1 MLPFILGL
9 IVGSFFAFIVFCLF
23 ACRRIVPTPIEAE
36 EPMPCIRNIS
46 QKTIRDWFAKLD
58 EEVTEFKAEVLKS
71 ADLDMEAKD
80 FEAPMQGMVLRIA
93 EEGCDVATVIR
104 SFGYALNIKAIDFQ
118 KAQKRVNQHNAERGR
133 L

>member
-36 EPMPCIRNIS
+36 EPMPCIRNIP
-46 QKTIRDWFAKLD
+46 QETIRDWFAKLD
-58 EEVTEFKAEVLKS
+58 EEVTEFKAEILRS
-71 ADLDMEAKD
+71 ADE
-80 FEAPMQGMVLRIA
+80 
-93 EEGCDVATVIR
+93 
-104 SFGYALNIKAIDFQ
+104 
-118 KAQKRVNQHNAERGR
+118 AQKHVNQHNAERGR

>member
-23 ACRRIVPTPIEAE
+23 ACRRIVPTP
-36 EPMPCIRNIS
+36 N
-46 QKTIRDWFAKLD
+46 

-80 FEAPMQGMVLRIA
+80 FEAPMQGMVFRIA